1 MPSPGRRVIRF
12 RTRGLGAF
20 SGGYMKG
27 HTYLLDIAIYVY

>member
-20 SGGYMKG
+20 SGGYTMAG
-27 HTYLLDIAIYVY
+27 YTYLLAVAT